1 MAVRVTEVPS
11 VKFAEHAVPPEPQFI
26 PAGLDV
32 TLPFVGGEMDNVRVG
47 AAATAKL
54 AEHVL
59 LAVMMMGHVLLVP
72 Q

>member
-1 MAVRVTEVPS
+1 M
-11 VKFAEHAVPPEPQFI
+11 PPEPQFI

-32 TLPFVGGEMDNVRVG
+32 TLPFVGVGEMDNVRVT
-47 AAATAKL
+47 TAKL